1 MLSTFGFSAI
11 IFSISNLS
19 MRRLFLPNSQNN
31 YTPYLLHRSA
41 LVIYVLVIF
50 LFNVIVGQL
59 GLSTVQAAV
68 DAGTLYSLHNSNRSA
83 NGLGELTVN
92 NQLVTSATNKAQAML
107 ASDCWDHYC
116 PPGTSPWSFIL
127 NTGYEYIYAGENLGE
142 GFSNSTTLMNAW
154 MNSPTHRANVLGGNF
169 TEIGIG
175 FAYGNY
181 QGNPNNTIVVVHFGS
196 RQKVTAPAPTA
207 KPVTQVTTKT
217 VTPTSKPAPTTAP
230 TLKPTAIPGTN
241 ITVPQ
246 NGSVLNTNEPEIQ
259 GTKPDLG
266 VLEIFINDI
275 NVGRVDTRGESFSF
289 RPSALEDGAKSLK
302 AVGYINDT
310 QINESQVVNFTVD
323 TTAPAIDQERM
334 EFSYIDEE
342 TAEIIKFKIFSA
354 EDTVKVTTNL
364 TSEQFV
370 KNTDGSWEIQISKNI
385 LEGDVVLGITA
396 EDSAGNQTILE
407 MPSSEILGQFEHN
420 AFLSQDYDGN
430 DITTSL
436 SGSLLSSISAGG
448 IQAQINFGFIIILF
462 ALFVFDFYIIHRSG
476 LTGVKR
482 SKSHLHLSA
491 MIILILVAFMGGLGG
506 SII

>member
-1 MLSTFGFSAI
+1 
-11 IFSISNLS
+11 
-19 MRRLFLPNSQNN
+19 MRRFLLPTSQNN

-41 LVIYVLVIF
+41 LVVYVLVIF

-83 NGLGELTVN
+83 NGLGALTVN

-127 NTGYEYIYAGENLGE
+127 NAGYEYIYAGENLGE

-154 MNSPTHRANVLGGNF
+154 MNSPTHRANVLSGNF

-175 FAYGNY
+175 FAYGSY

-196 RQKVTAPAPTA
+196 KQKVTAPAPTA
-207 KPVTQVTTKT
+207 VPATQVTTKT
-217 VTPTSKPAPTTAP
+217 VTPTSKPAPTSVP

-241 ITVPQ
+241 ITDPQ
-246 NGSVLNTNEPEIQ
+246 NGAILNTNAPEIK
-259 GTKPDLG
+259 GTKPDVS
-266 VLEIFINDI
+266 VLDIFINDV
-275 NVGRVDTRGESFSF
+275 NVGRVDTGGENFSF
-289 RPSALEDGAKSLK
+289 RPSALEDGAKTLK
-302 AVGYINDT
+302 AVAYINDK
-310 QINESQVVNFTVD
+310 QVNESTLINFTVD
-323 TTAPAIDQERM
+323 TVAPEIDQQKM
-334 EFSYIDEE
+334 EISYIEDETE
-342 TAEIIKFKIFSA
+342 ERIKFKIFSA
-354 EDTVKVTTNL
+354 EDTVKVSTNVTNDL
-364 TSEQFV
+364 FI
-370 KNTDGSWEIQISKNI
+370 KNEDGTWEIQIFKEL

-430 DITTSL
+430 DIRTVV
-436 SGSLLSSISAGG
+436 SGSLLGSISAGG
-448 IQAQINFGFIIILF
+448 IQAQVNFAFIIILF
-462 ALFVFDFYIIHRSG
+462 ALFMFDFYVIHKSG

-491 MIILILVAFMGGLGG
+491 MIILILVAFMGGFGG